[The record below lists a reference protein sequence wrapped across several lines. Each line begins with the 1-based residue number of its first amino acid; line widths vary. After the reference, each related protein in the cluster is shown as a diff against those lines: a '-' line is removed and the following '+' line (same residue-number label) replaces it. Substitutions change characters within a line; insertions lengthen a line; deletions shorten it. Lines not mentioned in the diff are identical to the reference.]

1 MLPPYSTYS
10 HIRAEEDPVADHA
23 LFVEGLQQLLG
34 GDVPPLL
41 TGQLQ
46 HDLTVVHHDGPV
58 AQLEGGG
65 DVVGDHQAGDAVVR
79 HDIPGQFQHLFR
91 GGRVQGSGVFIQK
104 QQLGGDQS
112 RHQQCQRLAL
122 AAGQQAYGMIH
133 PVLQTQ
139 AQHAQP
145 LPEVGPVLFG
155 DHDPGYIHRAVQAHI
170 VFKNSIID
178 KELVLPGIG
187 RADIYNPETYEMWEI
202 KHGGSTDEMMNAR
215 ITNADSQVAKYVQLA
230 KERINLPYRKGH
242 AGAFNGEF
250 ILTCDSISYLITYD
264 TPAAGVILYYVKQV
278 KKQESSAFAVYPS
291 KEYIASSKS

>member
-1 MLPPYSTYS
+1 MFAYCLNNPIAFSDSTGT
-10 HIRAEEDPVADHA
+10 RAQVW
-23 LFVEGLQQLLG
+23 
-34 GDVPPLL
+34 
-41 TGQLQ
+41 
-46 HDLTVVHHDGPV
+46 
-58 AQLEGGG
+58 
-65 DVVGDHQAGDAVVR
+65 
-79 HDIPGQFQHLFR
+79 
-91 GGRVQGSGVFIQK
+91 
-104 QQLGGDQS
+104 
-112 RHQQCQRLAL
+112 
-122 AAGQQAYGMIH
+122 
-133 PVLQTQ
+133 
-139 AQHAQP
+139 
-145 LPEVGPVLFG
+145 PVLFG

-291 KEYIASSKS
+291 KEYSYSKELTLLTLGVSTSALVACIFGMGSSNRVLQQKLVRVNANIYLSHFPRK